1 MDTFGTRLLLLALGL
16 LCAAGCGMSDEAAA
30 AKDRES
36 SMASWALILRVDGV
50 DVKIPLKAMNVLLFK
65 DEEHA
70 KQNPSVFQ
78 IEGSGVQ
85 LIGEIAA
92 ADNVDYGEHWERL
105 INKMLTIKA
114 SGEFHRDSVDSK
126 IALPGTPEIAVTG
139 GTMFVEK
146 FGQVGRLRRQQGARG
161 KDHAPARRW
170 EDARRHL
177 RRPRRDLGLAGIRRL
192 KEPPSQFECGGFRP
206 S

>member
-1 MDTFGTRLLLLALGL
+1 MDTSGARLLLLALSL
-16 LCAAGCGMSDEAAA
+16 LFAAGCGMSDEAAA

-36 SMASWALILRVDGV
+36 SMASWALVLKVDGA

-70 KQNPSVFQ
+70 RQNPSVFQ

-105 INKMLTIKA
+105 VNKTLTIKA
-114 SGEFHRDSVDSK
+114 SGEFHRDSVESK
-126 IALPGTPEIAVTG
+126 IALPGTPELAVTA

-146 FGQVGRLRRQQGARG
+146 FSGKWAGSEGNKTLTGKITLQLRDGRTLEGTFAV
-161 KDHAPARRW
+161 HAVTW
-170 EDARRHL
+170 
-177 RRPRRDLGLAGIRRL
+177 G
-192 KEPPSQFECGGFRP
+192 
-206 S
+206 

>member
-1 MDTFGTRLLLLALGL
+1 MRLLMLVLGL
-16 LCAAGCGMSDEAAA
+16 LCAAGCGLSEEAAA

-36 SMASWALILRVDGV
+36 SKATWALVLRVDSA
-50 DVKIPLKAMNVLLFK
+50 DVRIPLKAMNVLLFK
-65 DEEHA
+65 DEEYA

-92 ADNVDYGEHWERL
+92 VDNVDYGEHWERL
-105 INKMLTIKA
+105 IHKMLTIKA
-114 SGEFHRDSVDSK
+114 SGEFHRDPVDSK

-146 FGQVGRLRRQQGARG
+146 FTGKWSGSEGNKTLSGKITLQLSDGRTLEGTFAV
-161 KDHAPARRW
+161 HAVTW
-170 EDARRHL
+170 
-177 RRPRRDLGLAGIRRL
+177 G
-192 KEPPSQFECGGFRP
+192 
-206 S
+206 

>member
-1 MDTFGTRLLLLALGL
+1 MRLLMLALGL
-16 LCAAGCGMSDEAAA
+16 LCTAGCGLSEEAAA

-36 SMASWALILRVDGV
+36 SKATWALVLRVDGA

-65 DEEHA
+65 DEEYA

-105 INKMLTIKA
+105 IHKMLTIKA
-114 SGEFHRDSVDSK
+114 SGEFHRDPLDSK

-146 FGQVGRLRRQQGARG
+146 FTGKWSGSEGNKTLSGKITLQLSDGRTLEGTFAV
-161 KDHAPARRW
+161 HAVTW
-170 EDARRHL
+170 
-177 RRPRRDLGLAGIRRL
+177 G
-192 KEPPSQFECGGFRP
+192 
-206 S
+206 

>member
-1 MDTFGTRLLLLALGL
+1 MRIPMLALGL

-36 SMASWALILRVDGV
+36 SKATWALVLKVGGA
-50 DVKIPLKAMNVLLFK
+50 DVRIPLKAMNVLLFK
-65 DEEHA
+65 DEEYA

-78 IEGSGVQ
+78 IEGDGVN

-105 INKMLTIKA
+105 LNKTLTIKA

-126 IALPGTPEIAVTG
+126 IALPGASEVAVTS

-146 FGQVGRLRRQQGARG
+146 FSGKWSGSEGDKTLLGKISLHLSDGRTLEGTFVV
-161 KDHAPARRW
+161 HAVTW
-170 EDARRHL
+170 
-177 RRPRRDLGLAGIRRL
+177 G
-192 KEPPSQFECGGFRP
+192 
-206 S
+206 